1 MNKVER
7 LKIKEVIRYKQEE
20 EKYDK
25 LVMLRAFQTAAFS
38 VTTAISTAR
47 ICTSDDNKLIGCIAA
62 GISALTAIL
71 SASSLK
77 DEVNNRRRVRD
88 NMSNLLDD
96 MDNENDNVTKRQYT
110 RQISLNR

>member
-25 LVMLRAFQTAAFS
+25 LVMLRAFQTAVFS
-38 VTTAISTAR
+38 VTTAITTAR
-47 ICTSDDNKLIGCIAA
+47 ICTSDDNKLLGCIEA
-62 GISALTAIL
+62 GISALVAIL

-77 DEVNNRRRVRD
+77 NEVNNRRRVRD

-96 MDNENDNVTKRQYT
+96 MDNENDNVKKRKVT
-110 RQISLNR
+110 RQIPLK